1 MNIIFDRSDVEK
13 MAASFKNRLSEAV
26 NHFPRGE
33 LGLEDIQRWARE
45 HNVDTP
51 ELLETTL
58 KKNRDRIKSN
68 GEPLP

>member
-1 MNIIFDRSDVEK
+1 MNIIFDRSDVDK

-45 HNVDTP
+45 QNVDIP

-58 KKNRDRIKSN
+58 KKNRDWSQSN
-68 GEPLP
+68 GKRLP